1 MEAIAASRS
10 WKCVRNHKLA
20 QKICWNDPQ
29 RENRPSEGKILSST
43 IFPPLENPICSKKNA
58 EKENKNKLIMEESQN
73 TCIFILLLTCLLR
86 IFRFFLPNTFS
97 NKARGNKYMFDKST
111 RGKRP
116 TIQHVNTESP
126 GVGRATQPTLSTT
139 GLQENQMSLTQNPTV
154 TCEI

>member
-1 MEAIAASRS
+1 MAAIAASCS

-58 EKENKNKLIMEESQN
+58 EKENKNKLTMEESQN
-73 TCIFILLLTCLLR
+73 ACIFILLLTCLLM

-97 NKARGNKYMFDKST
+97 NKARGNKYTFDKST

-116 TIQHVNTESP
+116 TILFGNTWIPRAPVLAEPPSP
-126 GVGRATQPTLSTT
+126 PWAPRGFRRTRGH
-139 GLQENQMSLTQNPTV
+139 
-154 TCEI
+154 